1 MQEIKSIKDADV
13 RGKRVLV
20 RADLNVPLVEGAIAD
35 DMRIRVAVPTIELLH
50 TNGAAQIIILAH
62 LGRPEGKVVESLKLA
77 PVEARLRELTKAPFE
92 MHENLRFD
100 PREEAND
107 ESFAKELAALGDVYV
122 NEAFSDAHRAHASIV
137 GIPKFLPGYAGLR
150 FVEEVT
156 KLSEALTPPQGAV
169 AVIGGAKFE
178 TKLPLIKKLLQSY
191 ERVLVGGALGNDFI
205 KARGLP
211 FGQSLISS
219 VGVPP
224 EVASDERV
232 LMPTDA
238 VFAEVGTNAERTGL
252 VVDIR
257 AVESV
262 IDIGPQT
269 RALWS
274 DVVSKSSFVLWNGP
288 LGLYEK
294 GYGDGTDAVAEAL
307 VKSDIRAAVGGGDT
321 VAAIEKFK
329 FDPAKV
335 FVSTGGGAMLD
346 FLTAG
351 TLPGIEALKEN

>member
-1 MQEIKSIKDADV
+1 MQEIKSVADADV

-20 RADLNVPLVEGAIAD
+20 RADLNVPLVEGVIAD
-35 DMRIRVAVPTIELLH
+35 DMRIRVAVPTLELLH
-50 TNGAAQIIILAH
+50 QNGAAQIIVLAH

-77 PVEARLRELTKAPFE
+77 PVEARLRELTKVPFA

-107 ESFAKELAALGDVYV
+107 ESFAKELAALGDIYI

-238 VFAEVGTNAERTGL
+238 VFIEVGSNAERVGS

-257 AVESV
+257 AVESI

-269 RALWS
+269 RVAWS
-274 DVVSKSSFVLWNGP
+274 DIVSKSSFVLWNGP

-294 GYGDGTDAVAEAL
+294 GYGDGTDAIAEAL
-307 VKSDIRAAVGGGDT
+307 VKSGIRAAVGGGDT

-346 FLTAG
+346 FLTEG
-351 TLPGIEALKEN
+351 TLPGIEALKGN